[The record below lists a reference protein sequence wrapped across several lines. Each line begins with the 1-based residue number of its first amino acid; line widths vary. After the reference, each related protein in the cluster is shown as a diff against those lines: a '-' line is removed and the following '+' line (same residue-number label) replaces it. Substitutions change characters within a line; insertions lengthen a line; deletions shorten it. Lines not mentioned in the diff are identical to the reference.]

1 MVSDVADTT
10 LDEIRD
16 SALVEAA
23 RDLISDPDTN
33 LEYERALVEVIMV
46 SNGLD
51 TDTYRNDVRDWL
63 GLRSERTCPVCA
75 ERYDLD
81 DGIDWQACPAHVDDV
96 DPYSDKNR
104 EAAAQETRI
113 YAGWVVVDT
122 VPNFPAL
129 PTPGT
134 VLPVIGR
141 FHTEDAAAA
150 FISTLPDHEAGR
162 YGLDGPADD

>member
-1 MVSDVADTT
+1 MTDPIPRELERIVEEARG
-10 LDEIRD
+10 LIDE
-16 SALVEAA
+16 
-23 RDLISDPDTN
+23 PDTN
-33 LEYERALVEVIMV
+33 PEYERALVEIIIRCGTDM
-46 SNGLD
+46 SHDAD
-51 TDTYRNDVRDWL
+51 TNTVRDWL

-113 YAGWVVVDT
+113 DAERPPYVVVDNE
-122 VPNFPAL
+122 PNFPD
-129 PTPGT
+129 PTPPGT
-134 VLPVIGR
+134 VLPVLGR
-141 FHTEDAAAA
+141 FPTEDAAAA
-150 FISTLPDHEAGR
+150 FIEKLPGYLTGR